1 MWGMEKKKAYACLVG
16 FTVRDDDDDEG
27 GRGNMKEG
35 EREMGI

>member
-16 FTVRDDDDDEG
+16 FTVRDDDDG